1 MNELWCYAQYA
12 ARNETVMTAKPSQR
26 NTDVSQFKFSE
37 LVDISLCRV

>member
-12 ARNETVMTAKPSQR
+12 ARNETVMIAQPSQR
-26 NTDVSQFKFSE
+26 NTDVSQFNLSK